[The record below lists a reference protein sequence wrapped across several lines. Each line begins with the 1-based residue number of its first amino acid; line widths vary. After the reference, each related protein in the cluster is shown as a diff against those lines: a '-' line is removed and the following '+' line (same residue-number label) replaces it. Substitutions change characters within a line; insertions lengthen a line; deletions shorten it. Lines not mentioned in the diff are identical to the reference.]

1 MASSIGLVGVL
12 SQPTSPIRQENYGG
26 FNSSIFKMKKELN
39 EVKNKLVYN
48 NNKRHLLQS
57 KIEFQMQKIKKK
69 EVEYRQFK
77 GRIEP
82 DSGINTEGYK
92 IYDKLMQ
99 QLEKQ
104 DQVQF
109 YQMIKHEL
117 QVEEYQ
123 QLVKKFYQQQK
134 LAIDFPIGPIY
145 PNGPYSGRNS
155 SIFKMK
161 EELNVV
167 KNKLVYIVYSNNERH
182 LLQSKIEFQMQ
193 KIKKKEVEYK
203 QFKGRIKSNSGI
215 DTEGYES
222 DDPRNVQLTKADLK
236 IGKPSIDPGT
246 KLVAYNSE
254 YVSRMFGFRNHQRN
268 GINRTVMGPHR
279 KSRKRLEEFF
289 KKDEPN
295 TLELPS
301 ALQSNLLHS
310 KRTQDL
316 DQTFKRQSPAPSA
329 FEHES
334 IKNSR
339 MYQESE
345 NESKTSIHVSNLH
358 PDVTE
363 EMLLEKF
370 SIVGPVQSIRVFESL
385 YVACIN
391 FEQQYDGKTY
401 IYFFFI
407 YLHLKASILLYYF
420 LAS

>member
-134 LAIDFPIGPIY
+134 LAIEFPNVIF
-145 PNGPYSGRNS
+145 PN
-155 SIFKMK
+155 
-161 EELNVV
+161 
-167 KNKLVYIVYSNNERH
+167 
-182 LLQSKIEFQMQ
+182 
-193 KIKKKEVEYK
+193 
-203 QFKGRIKSNSGI
+203 
-215 DTEGYES
+215 
-222 DDPRNVQLTKADLK
+222 
-236 IGKPSIDPGT
+236 
-246 KLVAYNSE
+246 
-254 YVSRMFGFRNHQRN
+254 
-268 GINRTVMGPHR
+268 
-279 KSRKRLEEFF
+279 
-289 KKDEPN
+289 
-295 TLELPS
+295 
-301 ALQSNLLHS
+301 
-310 KRTQDL
+310 
-316 DQTFKRQSPAPSA
+316 
-329 FEHES
+329 
-334 IKNSR
+334 
-339 MYQESE
+339 
-345 NESKTSIHVSNLH
+345 
-358 PDVTE
+358 
-363 EMLLEKF
+363 
-370 SIVGPVQSIRVFESL
+370 
-385 YVACIN
+385 
-391 FEQQYDGKTY
+391 
-401 IYFFFI
+401 
-407 YLHLKASILLYYF
+407 
-420 LAS
+420 